1 MESEKYEKSEKS
13 RKKLL
18 QYGRKYGIML
28 KIIKGNICYPKS
40 EALIIPANTKGTMSR
55 GRAAKVIKDG
65 LSGISKE
72 VKQFITN
79 SKVEIKTGDC
89 FVTGPGRLNRR
100 GLKKIY
106 HVVIKRL
113 QSDFTSVHIVREAL
127 RSSLKKVEADGM
139 KSVTICALG
148 IEPGELD
155 PKTIA
160 RITIEQAD
168 KFVGK
173 MKIKIMDDNEE
184 FINELNN
191 LYKE

>member
-1 MESEKYEKSEKS
+1 MKKVEKKILQQG
-13 RKKLL
+13 KKC
-18 QYGRKYGIML
+18 GIML
-28 KIIKGNICYPKS
+28 KIVKGNICYPKS
-40 EALIIPANTKGTMSR
+40 EALIIPANTKGAMSR
-55 GRAAKVIKDG
+55 GRTAKVIKDG

-79 SKVEIKTGDC
+79 NKIEVKVGDC

-106 HVVIKRL
+106 HAVIKRL

-127 RSSLKKVEADGM
+127 QNSLKRVEADGM
-139 KSVTICALG
+139 KSVTICGLG

-160 RITIEQAD
+160 RITLEQAI
-168 KFVGK
+168 KLAK
-173 MKIKIMDDNEE
+173 RMEIKIMDDNEE

-191 LYKE
+191 LFKEKSCEVIK